1 MALISVCLR
10 HRSPLCGGQIG
21 LVLVTLCLNA
31 FRSMRSTRGHELVAG
46 PEALT
51 LDIHATYIFR
61 VNRFPVGYRHKRSCT
76 VYGYRRYHPRCG
88 LCKRGWL
95 WGGLEQWLCAL
106 LWPFERLAAV
116 GA

>member
-1 MALISVCLR
+1 M
-10 HRSPLCGGQIG
+10 G
-21 LVLVTLCLNA
+21 L
-31 FRSMRSTRGHELVAG
+31 TRGYELVAE
-46 PEALT
+46 PEVLT

-76 VYGYRRYHPRCG
+76 VFLVLDDSTPAAGCASGGGY
-88 LCKRGWL
+88 
-95 WGGLEQWLCAL
+95 GGLEQWLCAL

>member
-10 HRSPLCGGQIG
+10 HRSPLCGGRIG
-21 LVLVTLCLNA
+21 LVLVTLRLNA

-46 PEALT
+46 PPALT
-51 LDIHATYIFR
+51 GDIHATYIFH
-61 VNRFPVGYRHKRSCT
+61 VNRVAVAYRDTRSDPVFLVLDDSTPLRVVQAG
-76 VYGYRRYHPRCG
+76 VVM
-88 LCKRGWL
+88 
-95 WGGLEQWLCAL
+95 GGLEQWLCAV